1 VRTRRPPL
9 EFEEI
14 VRRLDRDLDVEFS
27 FLKSEPPAR
36 VIATLDREEQEYILD
51 WVRRVASTNV
61 HLAYKFITH
70 AIEVLDRMDRGTIED
85 WVLHAMDTFD
95 QSGLKRAL
103 DVIRDVERFVQFSHE
118 RRVGATFDDAS
129 GVLLRFVHGLSGR
142 ALKIESGECACTD
155 TETIFL
161 PPVVAILPTPYDNFL
176 VYKSMVA
183 YHWAQT
189 RFGTFCE
196 PLWQALS
203 ETGDRA
209 RFLALYQ
216 AFESVRLEARMEREL
231 PGLYRDI
238 GRLAQA
244 LGEVPDTGWLDLSR
258 GLRDPG
264 ASQDDSLA
272 LTRQHLDGAAPP
284 PPAFFHGRLQPER
297 VYEVMSARMAR
308 EKARFRHVLRELL
321 EDIEGEGGNDPSGQR
336 LEDRTPR
343 SVDDQELQDV
353 SLTIDGQPIPLPEN
367 ARALSRSIIQDIGRI
382 PDEYLVPAGP
392 GEYDP
397 SSFREQEEDP
407 DQVWQGTYHEIGAHL
422 YNEWDF
428 RRQHYRKQW
437 CAVREKPVTPV
448 YDDFYR
454 STMAKY
460 HALVGHLRRTFE
472 AMRDEE
478 RILKRQVYGDD
489 VDIDALV
496 EALADA
502 RDGSEMS
509 DRLFTR
515 MHRAERNIAVAFM
528 VDMSGS
534 TKGWI
539 NDAERESLI
548 LLSEALETLGDRY
561 AIYGFS
567 GMARK
572 RCEIYR
578 IKEFDEPYN
587 DEVRGRISGIEP
599 KDYTRMGFAIRHLT
613 KVLNGVDARTRIL
626 ITISDGKPDDYDNY
640 RGEYGIEDTRRALL
654 EARRDG
660 IHPYCI
666 TIDKEA
672 RDYLPHLY
680 GPAGYTVVDE
690 VSQLPC
696 KVSDIYRRLTT

>member
-1 VRTRRPPL
+1 VSRRQPL
-9 EFEEI
+9 QFEEI

-27 FLKSEPPAR
+27 FLKSEPPAQ
-36 VIATLDREEQEYILD
+36 VIATLTREEQEFILD
-51 WVRRVASTNV
+51 WARRVASTNV

-70 AIEVLDRMDRGTIED
+70 AIDVLDRMDRGTIED

-95 QSGLKRAL
+95 KSGLKQAL

-118 RRVGATFDDAS
+118 RTVGSAFDDAS
-129 GVLLRFVHGLSGR
+129 GVLLRFTHGLSGR
-142 ALKIESGECACTD
+142 ALKIEAGECACTD

-161 PPVVAILPTPYDNFL
+161 PRVVAILPTPYDNFL

-183 YHWAQT
+183 YHWAQA
-189 RFGTFCE
+189 RFGTFRA
-196 PLWQALS
+196 PLWQALA
-203 ETGDRA
+203 EVRDRE
-209 RFLALYQ
+209 RFLALFH
-216 AFESVRLEARMEREL
+216 AFESERIEALIEREL

-238 GRLAQA
+238 RRLAGQ
-244 LGEVPDTGWLDLSR
+244 LGESRDADWCAVAR
-258 GLRDPG
+258 GLHEPG
-264 ASQDDSLA
+264 ATQEDSIGLTRRHLSA
-272 LTRQHLDGAAPP
+272 LT
-284 PPAFFHGRLQPER
+284 PPAPGFYHGTLQPDR
-297 VYEVMSARMAR
+297 VFEVMSARMER
-308 EKARFRHVLRELL
+308 EKAHFRHVLRELS
-321 EDIEGEGGNDPSGQR
+321 EDLQQAGQGDAPAR
-336 LEDRTPR
+336 HFEDQTAR
-343 SVDDQELQDV
+343 SADDEELQDV
-353 SLTIDGQPIPLPEN
+353 TLTVDGQPVPLPEN

-382 PDEYLVPAGP
+382 PEEYLVPAGP

-397 SSFREQEEDP
+397 SLFREQEEDP
-407 DQVWQGTYHEIGAHL
+407 DKVWQGTYHEIGAHL

-437 CAVREKPVTPV
+437 CAVREKTVMPV

-454 STMAKY
+454 STLVKY

-515 MHRAERNIAVAFM
+515 MHRTERNIAVAFM

-534 TKGWI
+534 TRGWI

-548 LLSEALETLGDRY
+548 LLAEALETLGDRY

-578 IKEFDEPYN
+578 IKEFDEPYD

-613 KVLNGVDARTRIL
+613 SVLNGVDARTRIL

-690 VSQLPC
+690 VSQLPY